1 MKRLIASLATLFALA
16 ACDPGTGLVAV
27 TADVVSVVY
36 TDKTLVD
43 HAASW
48 TTGEDCSSI
57 ALSDNQDYCRSE
69 EVPVEPA
76 ALAQTYCYRS
86 LGSIVCYDQPDP
98 LASEQMRVM

>member
-1 MKRLIASLATLFALA
+1 MKCLIACLATLFALA

-27 TADVVSVVY
+27 TANVVSVVY

-48 TTGEDCSSI
+48 ATDEDCSSI
-57 ALSDNQDYCRSE
+57 ALSNNEAYCQSDE
-69 EVPVEPA
+69 IPVEPA
-76 ALAQTYCYRS
+76 SLAQTYCYRS
-86 LGSIVCYDQPDP
+86 IGSIVCYDQPDP